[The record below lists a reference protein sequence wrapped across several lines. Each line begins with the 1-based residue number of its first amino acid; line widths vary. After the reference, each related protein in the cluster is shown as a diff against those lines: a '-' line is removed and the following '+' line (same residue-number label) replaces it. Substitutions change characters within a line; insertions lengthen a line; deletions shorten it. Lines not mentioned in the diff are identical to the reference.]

1 MKTSRSTKGR
11 GLFYTRDSGGRHETT
26 PARYVEE
33 AKRKAESLGVS
44 FTPTMEDIEQM
55 QKDRVPVD
63 GDIYFDH
70 DISGN
75 TTSRPALDA
84 MFERAR
90 NDLSI
95 SHIFI
100 PRRDRL
106 SRLADPLQAMVLESE
121 LSNMGITFVFD
132 DLVVEATPAGHRPD
146 IGKRVMQMIHY
157 DQAGEFRRQLS
168 EKMIHSQVSRARK
181 GHSTGGRPPYGF
193 RRYQVNPA
201 TNERTLMSDGHRTPR
216 GYHVIW
222 LPGPKEELQIIRRIV
237 KMLAVM
243 PASRVAA
250 QLTEERIPAPDTGRT
265 RTDGGIK
272 HEVSGRWNPNTVVGV
287 LKNPLLR
294 GETQYGRRL
303 MGDQSRMTRQGPRQL
318 TEDDVDENRK
328 PRVVRNDPANIIC
341 ADAGFEPIVDVELLE
356 QAQRAHAE
364 RGRNH
369 IGAAR
374 HLKGKDNPLSGK
386 VFCMNCGAPMYRC
399 QQKRT
404 YRYRCSGYETSR
416 GKLCNHNHVNGPT
429 AAQFALNSVGQLVQM
444 QGLQQELRG
453 HLVELARQEMS
464 CTDSA
469 PTAPLKT
476 RLQELEADKQ
486 QIEDNLCRATSDASF
501 KALEVRLDEISG
513 EITSVEDQLATLAVE
528 QPRIQDIDEEVE
540 RALGGLSDL
549 EVRLRGTGAGND
561 LMDIFT
567 TLNLRMYFNFGQ
579 VPYYQKTR
587 CQVTGGVITIGD
599 IPPPVEIYPSVGSG
613 HHRTKRKKA
622 RHKQRAEDERN
633 VPKTPEQGVS
643 GKMNRGDWI

>member
-33 AKRKAESLGVS
+33 AKRKAESLGVT
-44 FTPTMEDIEQM
+44 FTPTVEDIEQM
-55 QKDRVPVD
+55 QKDRLTEL
-63 GDIYFDH
+63 GDAFFDH
-70 DISGN
+70 DVCGN
-75 TTSRPALDA
+75 TTSRTALDA
-84 MFERAR
+84 LFRGVTQ
-90 NDLSI
+90 DLSI
-95 SHIFI
+95 SHVFI

-106 SRLADPLQAMVLESE
+106 SRPNDPQDAINLENC
-121 LSNMGITFVFD
+121 LRKMGVTIVFD
-132 DLVVEATPAGHRPD
+132 TGIVKPLPIGARPD
-146 IGKRVMQMIHY
+146 IADALVQLVHY

-272 HEVSGRWNPNTVVGV
+272 HEVSGRWNPNTVVGI

-464 CTDSA
+464 CTNSA

-622 RHKQRAEDERN
+622 RCRKRAEDERN
-633 VPKTPEQGVS
+633 VPKTPEQGVL
-643 GKMNRGDWI
+643 GKNSRGD